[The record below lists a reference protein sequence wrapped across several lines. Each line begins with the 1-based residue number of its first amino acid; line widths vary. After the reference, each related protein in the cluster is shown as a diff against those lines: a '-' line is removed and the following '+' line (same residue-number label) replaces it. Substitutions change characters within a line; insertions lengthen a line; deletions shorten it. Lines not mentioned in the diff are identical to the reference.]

1 MSRTKRIPVHP
12 IIYKLRQLRQTSKTT
27 QQNTSRI
34 LGYSGDM
41 ICEAETG
48 VKSPR
53 LQWMQEW
60 ADLYGYKIVL
70 EKKVEKST

>member
-12 IIYKLRQLRQTSKTT
+12 IIYKLRQLRQISKTT
-27 QQNTSRI
+27 QQKTAST
-34 LGYSGDM
+34 LGYSADM

-70 EKKVEKST
+70 ERVDVKSQ